1 MQDELRMAAFFLAV
15 EVVQIVDDVLTGIGA
30 ASVIKERLAFERRL
44 GERRELATIK
54 RKVNSRH
61 GGTPSKQVGSDGS
74 YANG

>member
-1 MQDELRMAAFFLAV
+1 
-15 EVVQIVDDVLTGIGA
+15 
-30 ASVIKERLAFERRL
+30 LAFERRL